1 MEQKLYAR
9 IVKRGDL
16 LNDISNMNNDD
27 FLAELWQGR
36 IPGQTM
42 VEENTEKYFINIS
55 WNTSPYFI

>member
-1 MEQKLYAR
+1 MEQKLYAK

-42 VEENTEKYFINIS
+42 VEENTEKYFMNI
-55 WNTSPYFI
+55 P